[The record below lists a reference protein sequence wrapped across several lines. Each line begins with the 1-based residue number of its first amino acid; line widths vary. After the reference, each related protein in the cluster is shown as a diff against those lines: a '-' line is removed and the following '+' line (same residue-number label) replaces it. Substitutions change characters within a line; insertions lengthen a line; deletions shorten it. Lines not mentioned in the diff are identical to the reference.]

1 MTARDLLKIL
11 KDMPS
16 EALDQDMYVQTN
28 EGNFD
33 IEALNYTSV
42 DFGNGDVDTLVYFI
56 VKE

>member
-1 MTARDLLKIL
+1 
-11 KDMPS
+11 MPS